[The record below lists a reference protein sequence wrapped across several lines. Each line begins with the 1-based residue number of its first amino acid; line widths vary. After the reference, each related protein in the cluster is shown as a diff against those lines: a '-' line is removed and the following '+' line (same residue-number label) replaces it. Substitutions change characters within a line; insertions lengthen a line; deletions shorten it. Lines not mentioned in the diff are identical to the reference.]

1 MQQKLFK
8 FFLPQE
14 TGAFQNNIEKKLE
27 KPRPKLKN
35 YVCYIFT
42 GNICSVCKPMQL
54 VSFCENVLI
63 L

>member
-14 TGAFQNNIEKKLE
+14 TGAFRNNIEKKLE

-42 GNICSVCKPMQL
+42 GNSCSICNPMQL